1 MNVDALKKRHKKR
14 YNVPVIG
21 HFADR
26 SIRFNSILEAEAI
39 TGISYYLIFEACI
52 GKIHKA
58 RNVYWEFE
66 NGRFYIK
73 YKAHYIR
80 MNELLEEQ
88 HEEHGHKKS
97 KKSEDATDEV
107 LEALKASK

>member
-1 MNVDALKKRHKKR
+1 MTQSVSQKRNKKR

-21 HFADR
+21 HFADK
-26 SIRFNSILEAEAI
+26 SIRFNSILEAERI
-39 TGISYYLIFEACI
+39 TKISYTLIFESCI

-66 NGRFYIK
+66 KGHHYIK

-80 MNELLEEQ
+80 IAQKLENVEKR
-88 HEEHGHKKS
+88 GN
-97 KKSEDATDEV
+97 
-107 LEALKASK
+107 

>member
-1 MNVDALKKRHKKR
+1 MSIRIQKKRAYKR
-14 YNVPVIG
+14 YNVPVIA

-26 SIRFNSILEAEAI
+26 SVRFNTILEAEKI
-39 TGISYYLIFEACI
+39 TGISYNLIFEACI

-66 NGRFYIK
+66 KGNHYIK

-80 MNELLEEQ
+80 VLQRILDQEIKQ
-88 HEEHGHKKS
+88 HQR
-97 KKSEDATDEV
+97 
-107 LEALKASK
+107 

>member
-1 MNVDALKKRHKKR
+1 MNTRTLIKRTSKR
-14 YNVPVIG
+14 FNVPVIG

-26 SIRFNSILEAEAI
+26 SVRFNSILQAEQI
-39 TGISYYLIFEACI
+39 TGISYYLIFESCI

-66 NGRFYIK
+66 KGNHYLR

-80 MNELLEEQ
+80 ITRELEEAVK
-88 HEEHGHKKS
+88 EHH
-97 KKSEDATDEV
+97 
-107 LEALKASK
+107 